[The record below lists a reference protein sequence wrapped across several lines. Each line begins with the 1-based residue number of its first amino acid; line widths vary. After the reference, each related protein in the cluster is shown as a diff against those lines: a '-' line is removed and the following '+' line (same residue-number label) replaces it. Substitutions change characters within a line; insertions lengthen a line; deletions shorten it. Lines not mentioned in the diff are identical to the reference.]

1 MSDDISEDKP
11 VAGESG
17 PVLDPEEIDALMATM
32 APDEQAEAMFAT
44 LPPLSQPESV
54 EVYGFDQADED
65 GPGKYP
71 LFVNVQER
79 MIEALNDQL
88 KDVFRREVSTTFK
101 EMSQKEYS
109 EVINEERI
117 RVFFVFSV
125 EGLGRM
131 MVTFD
136 IALIVAYVDAM
147 LGGSGEAYE
156 GVGTLSPV
164 EQKLAQR
171 IASSLGSLL
180 EEMWKPI
187 RVMNYEL
194 FKLETDPQFLA
205 VAGSNEG
212 CFSMDYEVR
221 LDESV
226 SGIFTVHY
234 PRTFLEPILDDL
246 RTAEGDE
253 PVTVDEEWQADLAE
267 AVEAV
272 PFSLRLELGECTMDI
287 AHFLKLEPGDLLPLS
302 KGEQEPAV
310 LWAGSMPMFEVMAGS
325 QDGKL
330 AFEIMNEIK
339 DGGAS

>member
-1 MSDDISEDKP
+1 MSEELSGGKP

-32 APDEQAEAMFAT
+32 APDEAAEAMFAT
-44 LPPLSQPESV
+44 LPPLAQPESV
-54 EVYGFDQADED
+54 EPYGFDEGEGE

-79 MIEALNDQL
+79 MIEALNEQW
-88 KDVFRREVSTTFK
+88 KDIFKREISTTFK

-109 EVINEERI
+109 AIISEENP
-117 RVFFVFSV
+117 RVYFAYTV

-131 MVTFD
+131 MMTFD
-136 IALIVAYVDAM
+136 IRLIVAYVDAM

-156 GVGTLSPV
+156 GVETLSPV
-164 EQKLAQR
+164 EQKLAIR
-171 IASSLGSLL
+171 VSTTLSSLLT
-180 EEMWKPI
+180 EMWEPI
-187 RVMNYEL
+187 RIMNFEL
-194 FKLETDPQFLA
+194 FKLDTDPQFLS
-205 VAGSNEG
+205 VAASNEG
-212 CFSMDYEVR
+212 CFSMDYEIK
-221 LDESV
+221 LDEDV
-226 SGIFTVHY
+226 SGTLSLHY
-234 PRTFLEPILDDL
+234 PRSFLEPILDSL
-246 RTAEGDE
+246 RNTVSDE

-267 AVEAV
+267 AMEAV
-272 PFSLRLELGECTMDI
+272 PFPLRLELGQCTMDI
-287 AHFLKLEPGDLLPLS
+287 GHFLKLKPGDLLPLS
-302 KGEQEPAV
+302 KNEQEPAI